1 MALNSFINAFSPPS
15 SVSTEHNEEG
25 GERPGLFVHNRRIVL
40 ELVNKIF
47 DNKRGN
53 VELSS
58 SHCSS
63 IAKKPSEYSYDN
75 RLKYWKDMLEQRKL
89 VQANIQEKTGKTPAQ
104 VLFNR
109 AVTVDERDKQTVRR
123 LMDYAERLNPLTV
136 MQRQEAILPEYIDCS
151 TCQHVHEIRETLPK
165 AERDGEKVVEIT
177 GLPLVT
183 KEELLGKPK
192 EQGGHKKSDWLRS
205 KVLEERIERK
215 REDIE
220 RVIEFYPDI
229 DKLQIVGESFS
240 KINTLRHNADIQYIG
255 EEKIHLISQD
265 SSICEPTAQAASTSE
280 PPPQPEY
287 SVRINDHIF
296 QLTEKRSSKYVELE
310 VRFECEPFEKVVKR
324 VLHLEN
330 LGKRVLGF
338 EWVHRPYFEK
348 NAALLKA
355 YDDEFLFQHKPFRL
369 TSGESMDV
377 VVQFQP
383 RRADITKQK
392 WMLKIDPQFFCRKV
406 DAVVVRL
413 SGKCK
418 PAPEYIAKIRAV
430 QTEVLN
436 KSNTTMVRQIT
447 TRLASLTPLIKL
459 PEVICPYKRTLTEL
473 ELFEFY
479 NPGYRCERY
488 HDIQLLKELYERL
501 KKPREPAWDLSI
513 ESLKAIIL
521 RQESPDKRALYFVE
535 MISILEEMRGR
546 PPIDF
551 DEKILDN
558 TERERTCYVYVRGI
572 ISTGIDEWEELTLT
586 IEEAFLKAAW
596 KEYVD
601 NYSKAS
607 EEGAGG
613 DAENIEML
621 LNEFDEDEIKMWL
634 AKELRHRKPFRDTLY
649 MQTYTHVCNFIEDIV
664 SVIESTDIV

>member
-1 MALNSFINAFSPPS
+1 MEVNSFINAFSPPS
-15 SVSTEHNEEG
+15 SMSTDHPEQQGEH
-25 GERPGLFVHNRRIVL
+25 PGMFVHNRRIVL

-63 IAKKPSEYSYDN
+63 LAKKPSVYSYDN

-89 VQANIQEKTGKTPAQ
+89 VQANIQEKTGKAPAQ

-123 LMDYAERLNPLTV
+123 LLDYAERLNPLTILH
-136 MQRQEAILPEYIDCS
+136 RQEGILPEYIDCS
-151 TCQHVHEIRETLPK
+151 RCQHVHALHETLPK
-165 AERDGEKVVEIT
+165 AERDGEKIVEIA

-183 KEELLGKPK
+183 KEEQLGKPR
-192 EQGGHKKSDWLRS
+192 EQGAHKKSDWLRS
-205 KVLEERIERK
+205 KVLEERIEGK

-229 DKLQIVGESFS
+229 DKLQIVGESFD
-240 KINTLRHNADIQYIG
+240 KMHTLRHNADIQYIG
-255 EEKIHLISQD
+255 EEKIHTISQD
-265 SSICEPTAQAASTSE
+265 SSICEPTAQAAAIVE
-280 PPPQPEY
+280 PTPQPDY
-287 SVRINDHIF
+287 SVRINEHIF
-296 QLTEKRSSKYVELE
+296 LLTEKRSSKYVELE

-330 LGKRVLGF
+330 LGKRVLSC
-338 EWVHRPYFEK
+338 EWVHRPYFDK
-348 NAALLKA
+348 NANLLKA
-355 YDDEFLFQHKPFRL
+355 YDDEFIFQHKPFRL
-369 TSGESMDV
+369 TSGETMDV

-436 KSNTTMVRQIT
+436 KSNTKMVRQIT

-488 HDIQLLKELYERL
+488 HDIQLLKGLYQRL

-513 ESLKAIIL
+513 ETLKALIL

-535 MISILEEMRGR
+535 MISLLEEMRGR
-546 PPIDF
+546 PPIEF
-551 DEKILDN
+551 DERILDN

-586 IEEAFLKAAW
+586 IEEAFLKVAW
-596 KEYVD
+596 KEYIE
-601 NYSKAS
+601 NYSNTPG
-607 EEGAGG
+607 EGAGG
-613 DAENIEML
+613 DAEHIEVL
-621 LNEFDEDEIKMWL
+621 LNEFDEEELKVWL
-634 AKELRHRKPFRDTLY
+634 AKELRHRKAFRDTLY
-649 MQTYTHVCNFIEDIV
+649 MQTYTHLCNFIEDIV